1 MMDSFNTKAVHGE
14 KVPGTMK
21 SKITPIYQTSV
32 FTFDSLEDMEAH
44 YNGDG
49 SYLYTRCGNP
59 NSDELAAVTAR
70 LEGAPAGVAA
80 SSGLGAI
87 MAAILAVAKNGDHI
101 VAAHDVYG
109 GTFYM
114 LKEELA
120 RMGIQASFVDF
131 EDQAAIQA
139 AIRPETVILYTE
151 SIANPFLRV
160 EDLSAMSTLAKKN
173 NLVFMVDNT
182 FATPYLVKPFELG
195 ADLVVHSATKYI
207 GGHSDVSAGVV
218 VGKEEYIAEAQK
230 RVINIGLNLSPF
242 ESWLA
247 CRGAKTLGLRME
259 RQSSNAKKIA
269 DWLSTQEKVKEVFYP
284 KAVSEKGNGAIVTI
298 HLADQADESAFF
310 RSLGWIQIVPSLA
323 GVETSVSWPFGTSH
337 RSLTSEEKA
346 AVGVSEKTVRI
357 SIGIE
362 EAEDIIAQLE
372 GALNKA

>member
-1 MMDSFNTKAVHGE
+1 MDSFNTKAVHGE
-14 KVPGTMK
+14 KLPK
-21 SKITPIYQTSV
+21 HIQSKVTPIYQTSV
-32 FTFDSLEDMEAH
+32 FSFDSLEEMEGY
-44 YNGDG
+44 YNGEAP
-49 SYLYTRCGNP
+49 YLYTRVGNP
-59 NSDELAAVTAR
+59 NADELANTTAR

-87 MAAILAVAKNGDHI
+87 MAAVLAVAKSGDHL

-120 RMGIQASFVDF
+120 RMGIDTSFVNF
-131 EDQAAIQA
+131 EDEKAIEA

-151 SIANPFLRV
+151 SITNPFLRV
-160 EDLSAMSTLAKKN
+160 ENLSRMSALAQEKE
-173 NLVFMVDNT
+173 LVLIVDNT

-195 ADLVVHSATKYI
+195 ADMVVHSATKYI

-218 VGKEEYIAEAQK
+218 VGKEEYIAAARS
-230 RVINIGLNLSPF
+230 RVVNIGLNLSPF

-259 RQSSNAKKIA
+259 RQSANAQKVS
-269 DWLSTQEKVKEVFYP
+269 DWLSTQPNVKGVFYP
-284 KAVSEKGNGAIVTI
+284 KGVSEKGNGAIVTI
-298 HLADQADESAFF
+298 ELADHTDEAVFF

-323 GVETSVSWPFGTSH
+323 GVETTVSWPFGTSH
-337 RSLTSEEKA
+337 RSLNAEEKA

-362 EAEDIIAQLE
+362 EAEDIISELE
-372 GALNKA
+372 KALNEA

>member
-1 MMDSFNTKAVHGE
+1 MDSFNTKAVHGE
-14 KVPGTMK
+14 KLPK
-21 SKITPIYQTSV
+21 NIQSKVTPIYQTSV
-32 FTFDSLEDMEAH
+32 FSFDSLEEMEGY
-44 YNGDG
+44 YNGEAP
-49 SYLYTRCGNP
+49 YLYTRVGNP
-59 NSDELAAVTAR
+59 NADELANVTAR

-87 MAAILAVAKNGDHI
+87 MAALLAVAKSGDHI
-101 VAAHDVYG
+101 VAARDVYG

-120 RMGIQASFVDF
+120 RMGIDTSFVDF
-131 EDQAAIQA
+131 EDEKAIEA

-151 SIANPFLRV
+151 SITNPFLRV
-160 EDLSAMSTLAKKN
+160 ENLAFISALAKEKE
-173 NLVFMVDNT
+173 LVFIVDNT

-195 ADLVVHSATKYI
+195 ADMIVHSATKYI

-218 VGKEEYIAEAQK
+218 VGKEEYIAAARS
-230 RVINIGLNLSPF
+230 RVVNIGLNLSPF

-259 RQSSNAKKIA
+259 RQSANAQKVS
-269 DWLSTQEKVKEVFYP
+269 DWLSTQPKVKNVFYP
-284 KAVSEKGNGAIVTI
+284 KGVSKKGNGAIVTI

-337 RSLTSEEKA
+337 RSLTAGEKA

-362 EAEDIIAQLE
+362 EAEDIIKELE
-372 GALNKA
+372 KALNEA

>member
-1 MMDSFNTKAVHGE
+1 MDSFNTKAVHGE
-14 KVPGTMK
+14 KLPK
-21 SKITPIYQTSV
+21 HIQSKVTPIYQTSV
-32 FTFDSLEDMEAH
+32 FSFDSLEEMEGY
-44 YNGDG
+44 YNGEAP
-49 SYLYTRCGNP
+49 YLYTRVGNP
-59 NSDELAAVTAR
+59 NADELANTTAR

-87 MAAILAVAKNGDHI
+87 MAAVLAVAKSGDHL

-120 RMGIQASFVDF
+120 RMGIDTSFVNF
-131 EDQAAIQA
+131 EDEKAIEA

-151 SIANPFLRV
+151 SITNPFLRV
-160 EDLSAMSTLAKKN
+160 ENLSRMSALAQEKE
-173 NLVFMVDNT
+173 LVLIVDNT

-195 ADLVVHSATKYI
+195 ADMVVHSATKYI

-218 VGKEEYIAEAQK
+218 VGKEEYIAAARS
-230 RVINIGLNLSPF
+230 RVVNIGLNLSPF

-259 RQSSNAKKIA
+259 RQSANAQKVS
-269 DWLSTQEKVKEVFYP
+269 DWLSTQPNVKGVFYP
-284 KAVSEKGNGAIVTI
+284 KGVSEKGNGAIVTI
-298 HLADQADESAFF
+298 ELADHTDEAVFF

-323 GVETSVSWPFGTSH
+323 GVETTVSWPFGTSH
-337 RSLTSEEKA
+337 RSLNAEEKA
-346 AVGVSEKTVRI
+346 AVGVSEKMVRI

-362 EAEDIIAQLE
+362 EAEDIISELE
-372 GALNKA
+372 KALNEA